1 MKKKPNIIFVHVD
14 QLKRSAIGAYGCP
27 YVKTPNIDRVIAD
40 SRHFKQFHCTVSV
53 CVPSRTSWYTGL
65 EPEQS
70 GITENPRWIDR
81 DAVKPNE
88 LGSWLR
94 DKGGYDT
101 VYTGKWHVALKP
113 KSCGFRFL
121 HNSNPVGEY
130 GDTAVARAAE
140 EFLMT
145 APDDKPFFLSVG
157 LLNPHDICYWSFQYS
172 PGKFAMAPRMK
183 DQLPPFPK
191 NYLEENDHTGWSQD
205 EWRFYAY
212 SYFRFVEMV
221 DEEIGRV
228 YRAYLKSPQ
237 RDNTVFIFASDHG
250 QGNGEHGHLT
260 KNTPYEHS
268 FNVPLAIIDPKGSP
282 GCDHRNLISGL
293 DMAPTICDYAG
304 VESMPKNNGKSFKPL
319 VRGEKVVWRDWLAA
333 ATPRLM
339 HRLVWKGDYKLI
351 HDRKTKSV
359 QLFNLADDP
368 FETADLSGDPAHAPV
383 LKELLA
389 LRDRYDAAREYC
401 PMALADMEKFKKP
414 QKGK

>member
-1 MKKKPNIIFVHVD
+1 MEKKPNIVFLHVD

-27 YVKTPNIDRVIAD
+27 YVNTPHLDRLIR
-40 SRHFKQFHCTVSV
+40 SSTHFERSYCSVSV

-70 GITENPRWIDR
+70 GVTENARWIDR
-81 DAVKPNE
+81 DVVKPNE

-94 DKGGYDT
+94 DKGGYDS
-101 VYTGKWHVALKP
+101 VYTGKWHIALKP
-113 KSCGFRFL
+113 QSCGFRFL
-121 HNSNPVGEY
+121 HDSNPVGEC

-140 EFLMT
+140 EFLT
-145 APDDKPFFLSVG
+145 TYQEKKPFFLSVG
-157 LLNPHDICYWSFQYS
+157 LLNPHDICYWGFRFS
-172 PGKFAMAPRMK
+172 PGKFAMAPRME

-191 NYLEENDHTGWSQD
+191 NYLEKYDHTGWSEE

-228 YRAYLKSPQ
+228 YRAFERSPQ

-250 QGNGEHGHLT
+250 QASGEHGHLT

-268 FNVPLAIIDPKGSP
+268 FNVPLVIIDPKASP
-282 GCDHRNLISGL
+282 HCDRSNLVSGL

-304 VESMPKNNGKSFKPL
+304 VEPMPRNNGQSFKPL
-319 VRGEKVVWRDWLAA
+319 VRGEKTVWRDWLAL
-333 ATPRLM
+333 ATPRLA
-339 HRLVWKGDYKLI
+339 HRVVWKGDYKLI
-351 HDRKTKSV
+351 HDRKSNSV

-368 FETADLSGDPAHAPV
+368 IETKDLVNDPASAPV

-389 LRDRYDAAREYC
+389 LRDEYDAGREYC
-401 PMALADMEKFKKP
+401 PMALADMEKFRR
-414 QKGK
+414 